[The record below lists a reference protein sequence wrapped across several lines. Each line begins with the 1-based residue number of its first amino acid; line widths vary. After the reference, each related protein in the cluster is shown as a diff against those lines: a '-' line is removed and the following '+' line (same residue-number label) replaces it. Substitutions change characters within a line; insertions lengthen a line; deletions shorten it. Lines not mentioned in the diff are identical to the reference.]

1 MAMARVRL
9 YHWNAKEARPL
20 LEQLQVDGYTVDYPS
35 DNVLERGFRAL
46 RESPPHAIVID
57 LTRLPSQGRH
67 VAVAIRS
74 RKTIRNIPIVFV
86 DGDPEK
92 VEQIRADLP
101 DAIFTSRAKLR
112 SALKR
117 ARPIT
122 NPAVA
127 PYGNRTVAQKLGIR
141 EDTRVAVL
149 DGPRGYARAVGELPA
164 GARFEEDPA
173 EVLPVTLWFVR
184 DPEMYLASL
193 PRMCKLAS
201 KSRLWIVYP
210 KQQARQKPPGEVTL
224 FFIRDEALAGGLL
237 HYKTCALNTTWAGM
251 LFAPRK

>member
-1 MAMARVRL
+1 MARVRL

-35 DNVLERGFRAL
+35 DNVLERGFRSL

-67 VAVAIRS
+67 VGVAIRA

-101 DAIFTSRAKLR
+101 DAIFTSRAKIR
-112 SALKR
+112 SALNR
-117 ARPIT
+117 ARPIA
-122 NPAVA
+122 NPAA
-127 PYGNRTVAQKLGIR
+127 PLYSNRTVAQKLGIR

-149 DGPRGYARAVGELPA
+149 DGPRGYAKAVGALPA

-173 EVLPVTLWFVR
+173 EMLPVTLWFVR
-184 DPEMYLASL
+184 DPEMYLAAL
-193 PRMCKLAS
+193 PRMRKLAT
-201 KSRLWIVYP
+201 KSRLWVIYP
-210 KQQARQKPPGEVTL
+210 KQQGRPKASREVSL
-224 FFIRDEALAGGLL
+224 FFIRNEALGVGLL
-237 HYKTCALNTTWAGM
+237 HYKTCSLNATWTGM